1 MSLSD
6 GGCPLAPRRQTATR
20 GLGGYVR
27 VRAPMSRS
35 ASMERDAESLLDEYM
50 PTARSMDVLQRWL
63 LAMEGSTRG
72 RAWSI
77 TGPYGS
83 GKSSLGLLL
92 AALAGPPG
100 KVRMSAEAIVAQVDP
115 DLARALA
122 RARSTLGT
130 DRGMLRLVVTADREP
145 VVRTLARGLQD
156 AIERMWPGG
165 TLPAVAQGISQRL
178 GPELTAAALADEIR
192 RLAEEIPV
200 LIILD
205 EFGKNL
211 EYLAERRIIGD
222 AHVLQLVAEAGAGR
236 NPLPVFLFVLQ
247 HLSMA
252 DYLDPLDESQRR
264 EWAKIQGRFEE
275 IPYATSRDE
284 TVALV
289 QAAIEHSSDPSFAA
303 SLAMWAEATNET
315 LATLGLSDM
324 VPQADAIRRSYPLHP
339 LALLALPE
347 LCARYGQSE
356 RSLFGFL
363 AGSEHATVGEFL
375 ANHDLSEP
383 LPSVS
388 LDAVYDYFVRS
399 ARWLGSHSG
408 RWIEIEAR
416 VGSAADLTP
425 VEVRALKSVGILN
438 LVGSGGPLRASR
450 TLVAYAIG
458 RPDFCPDANS
468 GGRILDNLVTR
479 GYLTYRRFADE
490 YRVWQGSDFDLDA
503 AVERAKQGLRAG
515 SATQIAMRAVQPQ
528 PIVALRH
535 FQERGVYRVFD
546 SVFADGS
553 NPIVVPANRDG
564 VVAYWVAGGRPA
576 KLDTGG
582 SPALVV
588 ESSQQ
593 GAFLDACLEAAAMLE
608 VLSGEAGTAADW
620 VARRELT
627 ERSAEAMSLARRL
640 FARAYDT
647 ERPWTSVSA
656 QGGTF
661 NVAPGRWSRL
671 VSDLCDA
678 LYPDGPPIRNEMLG
692 RDSITRQAARAR
704 NELMAAVLVG
714 ADRPHLGLEGY
725 GPERALYEAILGAGE
740 LHGMAQGEWRL
751 GYPSDESPFSKAFHA
766 LSDHIDRKTQ
776 GITVA
781 ELLDYLARPPFG
793 VPRSVTPILLT
804 VLLALR
810 EADLAIYQEGT
821 YQAVLTPDVLERMV
835 KIPDRFRIRPVRTD
849 RGRALVLSELGNA
862 LHLEWRRPGS
872 RHRNASV
879 LAVAAGLLRSV
890 RDLPAYASA
899 TRTVGMTA
907 IRVRETLLQTREP
920 DRLLFEEL
928 PVAVGVDPFTG
939 GLDTEGRARAYSDAV
954 VGALRELSRAYR
966 ELLNRVAG
974 ELAGELGLPGSVQ
987 DLRAETRLRV
997 GPLVGRIHEPRL
1009 RAFAHALVDEG
1020 LDDLDW
1026 LSAVALAVTTR
1037 PPQSWR
1043 DEDEDRFSLEL
1054 RRLVRSLRSA
1064 ETLSFELLGRA
1075 GEAAHARRVTVT
1087 APDGTEASEVVWL
1100 DDSVVATLRSRLRQ
1114 FLEDAETAVGGN
1126 ATSALLSLLVEQ
1138 RDVDQRS
1145 LEKPSPSAPT
1155 KEVR

>member
-1 MSLSD
+1 MK
-6 GGCPLAPRRQTATR
+6 
-20 GLGGYVR
+20 

-50 PTARSMDVLQRWL
+50 PTARSFDVLQRWL
-63 LAMEGSTRG
+63 LAMEGSARG

-100 KVRMSAEAIVAQVDP
+100 DVRKSAESIVARVDP
-115 DLARALA
+115 DLAGALALA
-122 RARSTLGT
+122 RSALGA
-130 DRGMLRLVVTADREP
+130 DNGMLRVIVTADREP
-145 VVRTLARGLQD
+145 VVRTLARGLLD
-156 AIERMWPGG
+156 AIEKMWPGG
-165 TLPAVAQGISQRL
+165 TLPPVLLEVHERL
-178 GPELTAAALADEIR
+178 RSELTATALADEIR
-192 RLAEEIPV
+192 RLAAQVPV

-211 EYLAERRIIGD
+211 EYLAERRIVGD
-222 AHVLQLVAEAGAGR
+222 AHVLQLAAEAGAGR

-252 DYLDPLDESQRR
+252 DYLGTLDESQRR

-284 TVALV
+284 TIALV
-289 QAAIEHSSDPSFAA
+289 QAAIEHSSDPEFVA
-303 SLAMWAEATNET
+303 SLATWAEVTKET
-315 LATLGLSDM
+315 LSSLGMGDM
-324 VPQADAIRRSYPLHP
+324 VPQADAIQGSYPLHP
-339 LALLALPE
+339 LALFALPE

-375 ANHDLSEP
+375 ADHDLSEP
-383 LPSVS
+383 LPVVS
-388 LDAVYDYFVRS
+388 LGVVYDYFVRS
-399 ARWLGSHSG
+399 ARWLGAHSG
-408 RWIEIEAR
+408 RWMEIEAR
-416 VGSAADLTP
+416 IDSASDLTP
-425 VEVRALKSVGILN
+425 VEVQALKSVGVLN
-438 LVGSGGPLRASR
+438 LVGSGGSLRASK

-458 RPDFCPDANS
+458 RPDFCPDASSS
-468 GGRILDNLVTR
+468 GGILDDLVTR

-490 YRVWQGSDFDLDA
+490 YRVWQGTDFDLDA
-503 AVERAKQGLRAG
+503 AVDRAKQGLRAG
-515 SATQIAMRAVQPQ
+515 SVTQIAMRAVQPQ

-535 FQERGVYRVFD
+535 LQERGVYRVFE

-553 NPIVVPANRDG
+553 HPITVPADRDG
-564 VVAYWVAGGRPA
+564 IFAYWVGA
-576 KLDTGG
+576 G
-582 SPALVV
+582 SPAELSVSGGPSLVV

-593 GAFLDACLEAAAMLE
+593 GAFNDACLEAAATLE
-608 VLSGEAGTAADW
+608 VLSGEAGAAADW

-640 FARAYDT
+640 FMRAYDT
-647 ERPWTSVSA
+647 EKPWTSVMA
-656 QGGTF
+656 QSGPATI
-661 NVAPGRWSRL
+661 APGRWSRL
-671 VSDLCDA
+671 VSDLCDE
-678 LYPDGPPIRNEMLG
+678 LYRDGPPIHNEMLG

-704 NELMAAVLVG
+704 NQLMEAILLGAAQ
-714 ADRPHLGLEGY
+714 PHLGLEGY
-725 GPERALYEAILGAGE
+725 GPERALYEAILVAGE
-740 LHGMAQGEWRL
+740 FHGPDQGEWRL
-751 GYPSDESPFSKAFHA
+751 RYPSDQSPFAKAFHA
-766 LSDHIDRKTQ
+766 LSNYIDRSTE

-781 ELLDYLARPPFG
+781 EILDYLARPPFG
-793 VPRSVTPILLT
+793 LPRSVTPILLT

-821 YQAVLTPDVLERMV
+821 YQAVLTPDVLERMT
-835 KIPDRFRIRPVRTD
+835 KIPDRFRIRPVVTD
-849 RGRALVLSELGNA
+849 TGRAQVLSALGDA

-879 LAVAAGLLRSV
+879 LFVAAGLLRTV
-890 RDLPAYASA
+890 RDLPPYATA
-899 TRTVGMTA
+899 TRTVGIA
-907 IRVRETLLQTREP
+907 AVRVREALMQTREP

-928 PVAVGVDPFTG
+928 PVAVGVDPFSD
-939 GLDTEGRARAYSDAV
+939 GLDTEGTARAYSDAV

-966 ELLNRVAG
+966 ELLNRLAG

-987 DLRAETRLRV
+987 SLRAETRLRV
-997 GPLVGRIHEPRL
+997 GPLVARIYEPRL
-1009 RAFAHALVDEG
+1009 RAFANALVDEG

-1026 LSAVALAVTTR
+1026 LAAVALAVTTR

-1043 DEDEDRFSLEL
+1043 DEDEGRFTLEL

-1087 APDGTEASEVVWL
+1087 APDGTETSEVVWL
-1100 DDSVVATLRSRLRQ
+1100 DDSVVANLRSKLRR
-1114 FLEDAETAVGGN
+1114 FLEDAESTVGGN
-1126 ATSALLSLLVEQ
+1126 ATGALLSLLIEQ
-1138 RDVDQRS
+1138 RDSDRLS
-1145 LEKPSPSAPT
+1145 LEKPSSDAPT
-1155 KEVR
+1155 KERR